1 MLAWLPFFL
10 ISLMFIVLLYAC
22 ARSARTNIQR
32 FKQLSLIAFLWV
44 LTAFCYTPTSY
55 NFGSTF
61 SSLFHWAVY
70 WHGIFPTCLG
80 VVLFGWD
87 FLRG

>member
-32 FKQLSLIAFLWV
+32 FKQLSLIAFLWA
-44 LTAFCYTPTSY
+44 LTAFATHLPVTILVP
-55 NFGSTF
+55 N
-61 SSLFHWAVY
+61 SLFN
-70 WHGIFPTCLG
+70 IFNGGPLS
-80 VVLFGWD
+80 
-87 FLRG
+87 